1 MRPPVGPS
9 LFGGCCCRAPAY
21 WLNSLARH
29 ALASSPHLSSP
40 TLSHLSLACG
50 HDVALWEFD
59 ARNPRRDA
67 PSARSGPVR
76 QRDANV
82 GCACDD
88 SLETRGGRRR
98 PAASGPSR
106 SRIGPVAHRPS
117 RRARAPSLLRPRT
130 SGTRVWVCA
139 PGRRRP
145 EVTGYRYAIF
155 PVRLRA
161 SRELSALRAAQRPG
175 ARQTCVSRTRGAD
188 ARV

>member
-67 PSARSGPVR
+67 PSARSGPVLWMTAR
-76 QRDANV
+76 AR
-82 GCACDD
+82 
-88 SLETRGGRRR
+88 LL
-98 PAASGPSR
+98 R
-106 SRIGPVAHRPS
+106 SRPLVCFSFQP
-117 RRARAPSLLRPRT
+117 LLHLA
-130 SGTRVWVCA
+130 V
-139 PGRRRP
+139 
-145 EVTGYRYAIF
+145 
-155 PVRLRA
+155 
-161 SRELSALRAAQRPG
+161 
-175 ARQTCVSRTRGAD
+175 RGAVTQERD
-188 ARV
+188 RSDVIKL